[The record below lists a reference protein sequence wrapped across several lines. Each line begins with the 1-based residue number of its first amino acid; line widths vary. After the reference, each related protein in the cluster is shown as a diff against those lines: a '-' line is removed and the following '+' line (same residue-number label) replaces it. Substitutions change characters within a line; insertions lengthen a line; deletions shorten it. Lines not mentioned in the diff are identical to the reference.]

1 MFQLTSRGIEK
12 MAAFETEFNCNNM
25 YILYFAPFE
34 EETLYFCPKKA
45 HVFYVNI
52 SVDNI
57 LLHYFF
63 INQ

>member
-1 MFQLTSRGIEK
+1 